1 MATIK
6 DIAEK
11 AKVSSATVSRILNQD
26 ESLSVTEQTRE
37 RVLKIAKELHYIKK
51 KSTSNSTGKN
61 TSSDTVIGIFQ
72 WYSMFEELEDPYYQ
86 SIRVG
91 IEKYC
96 ANHQI
101 RVIRCFHS
109 DSDYKDLLKDV
120 AALICIGKFNEHQ
133 MKSFTSITP
142 NVIFLDMKTARI
154 QSTTICLD
162 FKQAVIDAL
171 DYLSK
176 RLGHTQSAYLGGKE
190 YLQDNTIYFE
200 ERKETFI
207 QYCEKNRIT
216 YEPYLKEREFS
227 AESGYVM
234 MNELI
239 KEGNL
244 PTAVFAA
251 SDPIAIGAIRSLY
264 EHGLKVPSDVSVM
277 GFDDISVASFSTP
290 PLTTIHAPAE
300 FMGEYAAHFICT
312 MAKGEFLEYQVP
324 VRLTLPCEL
333 KIRKSCTYPKS

>member
-1 MATIK
+1 
-6 DIAEK
+6 
-11 AKVSSATVSRILNQD
+11 
-26 ESLSVTEQTRE
+26 
-37 RVLKIAKELHYIKK
+37 
-51 KSTSNSTGKN
+51 
-61 TSSDTVIGIFQ
+61 
-72 WYSMFEELEDPYYQ
+72 MFEELEDPYYQ

-176 RLGHTQSAYLGGKE
+176 RLGHTQIAYLGGKE

-216 YEPYLKEREFS
+216 YEPYLKEREFLQNL
-227 AESGYVM
+227 VM
-234 MNELI
+234 
-239 KEGNL
+239 
-244 PTAVFAA
+244 
-251 SDPIAIGAIRSLY
+251 
-264 EHGLKVPSDVSVM
+264 
-277 GFDDISVASFSTP
+277 
-290 PLTTIHAPAE
+290 
-300 FMGEYAAHFICT
+300 
-312 MAKGEFLEYQVP
+312 
-324 VRLTLPCEL
+324 
-333 KIRKSCTYPKS
+333 